1 MGTPELRSGTS
12 QVAEEGEKEQ
22 SRKAHAAASRE
33 LHHLFLRD
41 HEQTTLWTTVSPTV
55 IHSQGTASAKL
66 EREERTFE
74 ESE

>member
-1 MGTPELRSGTS
+1 MGTPELRSRRS
-12 QVAEEGEKEQ
+12 QIAEEGEKEQ
-22 SRKAHAAASRE
+22 GRKAHAAAARE

-41 HEQTTLWTTVSPTV
+41 REQATLWTTVSPTV
-55 IHSQGTASAKL
+55 MHSQGTASAKL